1 MHLPLKKILDPPLLG
16 TLRGSQ
22 VLSILE
28 AVKRQ
33 HLKLVCCGRS
43 PFVVVYFFSLQQ
55 TYRAVNA
62 MAVNVCRKRVHSK
75 LKQVFT
81 EEIFFVTHI

>member
-1 MHLPLKKILDPPLLG
+1 MHLLLKKILDPPLLG
-16 TLRGSQ
+16 TLTGSQ
-22 VLSILE
+22 VLSVLE

-33 HLKLVCCGRS
+33 HLTLVCCGRS
-43 PFVVVYFFSLQQ
+43 PFVVFYFFSLQQ
-55 TYRAVNA
+55 TYQAVNA